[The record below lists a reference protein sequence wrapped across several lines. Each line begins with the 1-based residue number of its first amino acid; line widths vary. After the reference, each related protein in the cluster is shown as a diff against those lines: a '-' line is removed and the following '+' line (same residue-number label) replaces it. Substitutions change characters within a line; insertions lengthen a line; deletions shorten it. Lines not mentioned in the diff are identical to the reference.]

1 MSRTVT
7 TAYLTEIL
15 RDARARTLELLQGL
29 DETQIIGPELDIVN
43 PILWE
48 IGHVAWFYEYFIL
61 RRLYDYRPLLM
72 VRWDDET
79 DLGHRRPCD
88 RDQVSRVRTERRR
101 SVPVV
106 IEVH

>member
-1 MSRTVT
+1 MTLVTVIQALFAAGALLMFVESRT
-7 TAYLTEIL
+7 A
-15 RDARARTLELLQGL
+15 RSAGRSASARAREARL
-29 DETQIIGPELDIVN
+29 DRVDDD
-43 PILWE
+43 
-48 IGHVAWFYEYFIL
+48 
-61 RRLYDYRPLLM
+61 YDYRPLLM